1 MIAHQAESEI
11 VRWRAGAAATGFRIA
26 HEVAHLIEMNHSSRF
41 WDIVEQLVPNHALR
55 RKELR
60 QNGYRYLVV

>member
-1 MIAHQAESEI
+1 MPPRLLDY
-11 VRWRAGAAATGFRIA
+11 VVA
-26 HEVAHLIEMNHSSRF
+26 HEVAHLIEMNHSARF

-60 QNGYRYLVV
+60 QDGYRYLVV